1 MRGLFA
7 VAAAS
12 SIAASSAFV
21 SPNVN
26 LAANVLTVTGYT
38 SLGSLDW
45 DMADMLQGG
54 FCSQAS
60 GNTCD
65 EVEYLSGVPN
75 IGESSG
81 LWALRAALATT
92 APPTMVVGFSQG
104 AMIATEWMLEYGETA
119 WSPSPAD
126 LSFVLM
132 ANPQRKYGGVRPV
145 YDIEDPTPSDN
156 AYRVLDIAM
165 EYDGAAD
172 VPDNLFNL
180 LAVANAIAGFQHI
193 HIDGYDDVD
202 LDSSEKLVWIDGNT
216 TYVLIRSQNI
226 PLLQPLRNIGLDALA
241 DALND
246 PLKRIIDSAYDRDY
260 VGLVDE
266 DLHDDVLAEFPH
278 ASNATPAATAA
289 RSVAPQTL
297 DVADAAAGDG
307 AGTTAESAPVEE
319 PAGDEIDAGE
329 SESDS
334 AVGDVDGG
342 EGESAEQDAES
353 NVDLED
359 EDVDL
364 SPTADGAVDESKDD
378 DDVALS
384 EAEPDTEDDNKD
396 STAGTSAS
404 ASETGDTS
412 ASGDAAA
419 SRDDSGSADD
429 SGSGGDSAGE

>member
-1 MRGLFA
+1 
-7 VAAAS
+7 
-12 SIAASSAFV
+12 
-21 SPNVN
+21 
-26 LAANVLTVTGYT
+26 
-38 SLGSLDW
+38 
-45 DMADMLQGG
+45 MADMLQGG

-119 WSPSPAD
+119 WAPTPAD

-145 YDIEDPTPSDN
+145 YDIEDPTPADN

-278 ASNATPAATAA
+278 ASSVTPAVTAA

-307 AGTTAESAPVEE
+307 TAATAESAPVEE
-319 PAGDEIDAGE
+319 LAGGEIDAGE

-334 AVGDVDGG
+334 AVGDIDDS
-342 EGESAEQDAES
+342 EGESPEQDAES
-353 NVDLED
+353 GVDLED
-359 EDVDL
+359 EDVDSL
-364 SPTADGAVDESKDD
+364 PAVDGAAVDESQGE
-378 DDVALS
+378 DVALS
-384 EAEPDTEDDNKD
+384 EAEPDTEDDKKD
-396 STAGTSAS
+396 SSAEAS

-412 ASGDAAA
+412 ASGDTAA
-419 SRDDSGSADD
+419 SRDDSGSGD
-429 SGSGGDSAGE
+429 DSAGE

>member
-119 WSPSPAD
+119 WAPTPAD

-145 YDIEDPTPSDN
+145 YDIEDPTPADN

-278 ASNATPAATAA
+278 ASSVTPAVTAA

-307 AGTTAESAPVEE
+307 TAATAESAPVEE
-319 PAGDEIDAGE
+319 LAGGEIDAGE

-334 AVGDVDGG
+334 AVGDIDDS
-342 EGESAEQDAES
+342 EGESPEQDAES
-353 NVDLED
+353 GVDLED
-359 EDVDL
+359 EDVDSL
-364 SPTADGAVDESKDD
+364 PAVDGAAVDESQGE
-378 DDVALS
+378 DVALS
-384 EAEPDTEDDNKD
+384 EAEPDTEDDKKD
-396 STAGTSAS
+396 SSAEAS

-412 ASGDAAA
+412 ASGDTAA
-419 SRDDSGSADD
+419 SRDDSGSGD
-429 SGSGGDSAGE
+429 DSAGE

>member
-145 YDIEDPTPSDN
+145 YDIEDPTPADN

-278 ASNATPAATAA
+278 ASSVTPAVTAA

-307 AGTTAESAPVEE
+307 TAATAESAPVEE
-319 PAGDEIDAGE
+319 SAGGEIDAGE

-334 AVGDVDGG
+334 AVGDIDDS
-342 EGESAEQDAES
+342 EGESPEQDAES
-353 NVDLED
+353 GVDLED
-359 EDVDL
+359 EDVDSL
-364 SPTADGAVDESKDD
+364 PAVDGAAVDESQGE
-378 DDVALS
+378 DVALS
-384 EAEPDTEDDNKD
+384 EAEPDTEDDKKD
-396 STAGTSAS
+396 SSAEAS

-412 ASGDAAA
+412 ASGDTAA
-419 SRDDSGSADD
+419 SRDDSGSGD
-429 SGSGGDSAGE
+429 DSAGE

>member
-145 YDIEDPTPSDN
+145 YDIEDPTPADN

-278 ASNATPAATAA
+278 ASSVTPAVTAA

-297 DVADAAAGDG
+297 DVTDAAAGDG
-307 AGTTAESAPVEE
+307 AGATAESAPVEE
-319 PAGDEIDAGE
+319 SAGGEIDAGE

-334 AVGDVDGG
+334 AVGDIDDG
-342 EGESAEQDAES
+342 EGESPEQDAES
-353 NVDLED
+353 GVDLED
-359 EDVDL
+359 EDVDS
-364 SPTADGAVDESKDD
+364 SPAVDGAAVDESQGE
-378 DDVALS
+378 DVALS
-384 EAEPDTEDDNKD
+384 EAEPDTEDDKKD
-396 STAGTSAS
+396 SSAEAS

-412 ASGDAAA
+412 ASGDTAA
-419 SRDDSGSADD
+419 SRDDSGSGD
-429 SGSGGDSAGE
+429 DSAGE

>member
-21 SPNVN
+21 SPDVN

-104 AMIATEWMLEYGETA
+104 AMISTQWMLEYGDTA
-119 WSPSPAD
+119 WAPSPAN

-145 YDIEDPTPSDN
+145 YGIEDPTPADN

-202 LDSSEKLVWIDGNT
+202 LDSSEKLVWVDGNT

-260 VGLVDE
+260 VGLIDE

-278 ASNATPAATAA
+278 ASSATPAATAA
-289 RSVAPQTL
+289 RTAAPQAL

-307 AGTTAESAPVEE
+307 SGAIAEGTPTEEQAGVDLA
-319 PAGDEIDAGE
+319 AGD

-334 AVGDVDGG
+334 AVDDVDNS
-342 EGESAEQDAES
+342 EGEPDEQDVES
-353 NVDLED
+353 GVDLED
-359 EDVDL
+359 EDVDPSL
-364 SPTADGAVDESKDD
+364 GVDEPGFEGPSDEGSAEDSDKNVEPS
-378 DDVALS
+378 DVES
-384 EAEPDTEDDNKD
+384 DTEDDND
-396 STAGTSAS
+396 DT
-404 ASETGDTS
+404 ASEKSPSKSGDTP
-412 ASGDAAA
+412 ASG
-419 SRDDSGSADD
+419 DD
-429 SGSGGDSAGE
+429 SGSGDDSAGE